1 MPGVLNELLTNTTS
15 SSKNIALP
23 ASLFPVTSVGVPD
36 IVIVFVGV
44 NAVLSAW
51 IAAAWSVQFPSDG
64 LSIST
69 NGKYVSTS
77 SSYITRKNDVIDSGV
92 PLLL

>member
-15 SSKNIALP
+15 SSKNIGLP

-44 NAVLSAW
+44 NAVLSA
-51 IAAAWSVQFPSDG
+51 
-64 LSIST
+64 
-69 NGKYVSTS
+69 
-77 SSYITRKNDVIDSGV
+77 
-92 PLLL
+92 

>member
-44 NAVLSAW
+44 N
-51 IAAAWSVQFPSDG
+51 QFYQPE
-64 LSIST
+64 
-69 NGKYVSTS
+69 
-77 SSYITRKNDVIDSGV
+77 
-92 PLLL
+92 